1 MSPIVGQ
8 TVMVSASGDL
18 DAASVIDGFLKK
30 HPRGELRLGTGYASA
45 YGLAWLHRRTRRR
58 SVQLLI
64 GDLRTGFVRP
74 APDVQ
79 EEALAFLSRGDV
91 SVRGCHAP
99 DGMLH
104 KKVWVALD
112 PDGSGRPSGVLVG
125 SANLTKAGLHKNDE
139 TVARAAPEEH
149 QRIHDDLVQ
158 SMRRSWD
165 AKDELRVRLGRYA
178 TDIDEPLRRERGR
191 AGMGAGRRAVLRF
204 AGITASVLALFVVLL
219 VVLPW
224 LVGVVLDRLTDA
236 IDPAQ
241 DPAEDSSVTV
251 ADASPPVV
259 DNAAATT
266 IAPTATQAAA
276 TQAATASEPPLTSV
290 APTVPEPTT
299 VTSAA
304 LEVPEPDPVCP
315 YALPDGGDA
324 CSLLETLGGVDLVP
338 CDSLPLEA
346 RPLRLTGDANPAGY
360 AVAHDAPDLVCTW
373 IDVGTFVAGETIP
386 AGDLRAVNATV
397 HGSGACR
404 FEVYDQTGAV
414 VVSRADYELQGWVSY
429 ALLRLHP
436 GTTITTS
443 GCGWVPAEHA
453 GLGPGPD
460 RVIGAAQ
467 HAGRRYPLIVGVD
480 VPPTTVLIECD
491 FWAWPDAQ
499 PDENGSWADALP
511 RRVDE
516 RRAPGHYRAET
527 GIIWPKC

>member
-1 MSPIVGQ
+1 MVRQ
-8 TVMVSASGDL
+8 TVIVPTSSGL
-18 DAASVIDGFLKK
+18 DAASVIDGFLKQ
-30 HPRGELRLGTGYASA
+30 HPRAELRLGTGYASA
-45 YGLAWLHRRTRRR
+45 YGLAWLHQRTRRR
-58 SVQLLI
+58 PVRLLI
-64 GDLRTGFVRP
+64 GDLRTGFDRSSDDDR
-74 APDVQ
+74 AA
-79 EEALAFLSRGDV
+79 ALAFLSRDDV

-104 KKVWVALD
+104 SKVWIALD
-112 PDGSGRPSGVLVG
+112 PDGSERPSGVLVG

-149 QRIHDDLVQ
+149 RRTYDDLLR

-165 AKDELRVRLGRYA
+165 AKDELMVRLGRDS
-178 TDIDEPLRRERGR
+178 TDIDGPLRRERRR
-191 AGMGAGRRAVLRF
+191 AGMGAGCRRTVLRF
-204 AGITASVLALFVVLL
+204 IGIVSAVLALFVVLS

-224 LVGVVLDRLTDA
+224 LVGVALDKSMDA
-236 IDPAQ
+236 IDPSQ
-241 DPAEDSSVTV
+241 DPAEESGATA
-251 ADASPPVV
+251 ADVGLSAV
-259 DNAAATT
+259 DNTAVTT
-266 IAPTATQAAA
+266 IPPPPTQAAA
-276 TQAATASEPPLTSV
+276 TEAPTASEPSLTSV
-290 APTVPEPTT
+290 APT
-299 VTSAA
+299 A
-304 LEVPEPDPVCP
+304 PDPVCP

-324 CSLLETLGGVDLVP
+324 CSLLETLGDADLVP

-360 AVAHDAPDLVCTW
+360 VGARDVPDLVCTW
-373 IDVGTFVAGETIP
+373 LDVGTFVAGETIP

-397 HGSGACR
+397 RGAGACH

-467 HAGRRYPLIVGVD
+467 HEGRRYPLIVGVD
-480 VPPTTVLIECD
+480 MPPATVLIECD
-491 FWAWPDAQ
+491 FWAWPDAE
-499 PDENGSWADALP
+499 PGENGSWAHALP
-511 RRVDE
+511 RREDE
-516 RRAPGHYRAET
+516 RRGPGPYRAET
-527 GIIWPKC
+527 GIIWAEC

>member
-1 MSPIVGQ
+1 
-8 TVMVSASGDL
+8 MVPASGGL

-58 SVQLLI
+58 PVQVLI
-64 GDLRTGFVRP
+64 GDLRTGFSRS

-104 KKVWVALD
+104 KKVWIALD

-191 AGMGAGRRAVLRF
+191 AGMGAGQRTALRRV
-204 AGITASVLALFVVLL
+204 GIAAAVLALFVVLL
-219 VVLPW
+219 VVLPR
-224 LVGVVLDRLTDA
+224 LVGVALDRLTDA

-241 DPAEDSSVTV
+241 DPAEDSSMAV
-251 ADASPPVV
+251 ADAGPPAV

-276 TQAATASEPPLTSV
+276 TQAPTVSEPPLTSV
-290 APTVPEPTT
+290 APAVSEPTT

-304 LEVPEPDPVCP
+304 PAVSEPDPVCP
-315 YALPDGGDA
+315 YALAGGGDA

-373 IDVGTFVAGETIP
+373 LDVGTFVAGETIP
-386 AGDLRAVNATV
+386 VGDLRAVNATV
-397 HGSGACR
+397 HGAGACR

-460 RVIGAAQ
+460 RVIGPAQ

-480 VPPTTVLIECD
+480 VPPTTVLIECH
-491 FWAWPDAQ
+491 FWAWPDAA
-499 PDENGSWADALP
+499 PDEVGSWADALP

-516 RRAPGHYRAET
+516 QRAPGPYRAET
-527 GIIWPKC
+527 GIIWPEC

>member
-1 MSPIVGQ
+1 MMP
-8 TVMVSASGDL
+8 ASGDL
-18 DAASVIDGFLKK
+18 DAASVIDGFLKQ

-45 YGLAWLHRRTRRR
+45 YGLKWLHQRTRRR
-58 SVQLLI
+58 PVRLLV
-64 GDLRTGFVRP
+64 GDLRRGFDRWTDDDRE
-74 APDVQ
+74 A
-79 EEALAFLSRGDV
+79 ALAFLSRDDV
-91 SVRGCHAP
+91 SVRGCHVP

-104 KKVWVALD
+104 SKVWIALD
-112 PDGSGRPSGVLVG
+112 PGGSERPSGVLAG
-125 SANLTKAGLHKNDE
+125 SANLTRAGLHKNDE

-149 QRIHDDLVQ
+149 RRTYDELMR

-165 AKDELRVRLGRYA
+165 AKDELMVRLGRDA
-178 TDIDEPLRRERGR
+178 TDIDGPLRRESRHARG
-191 AGMGAGRRAVLRF
+191 GAGCLHAALKLVALI
-204 AGITASVLALFVVLL
+204 AALLALLAAL
-219 VVLPW
+219 VFVLPR
-224 LVGVVLDRLTDA
+224 LVDVTLDRLTDA
-236 IDPAQ
+236 VDPAQ

-251 ADASPPVV
+251 ADAGAPTV
-259 DNAAATT
+259 DNATATT

-276 TQAATASEPPLTSV
+276 TQAPPGSEPPLTSV
-290 APTVPEPTT
+290 APAVPEPTT

-315 YALPDGGDA
+315 YALADGDDA
-324 CSLLETLGGVDLVP
+324 CNLLETLGGADLVP
-338 CDSLPLEA
+338 CDSFPLEA
-346 RPLRLTGDANPAGY
+346 RPLRLTGDANPTGY

-397 HGSGACR
+397 HGAGACR
-404 FEVYDQTGAV
+404 FEVYDQNGAV

-460 RVIGAAQ
+460 GIIGAAQ

-480 VPPTTVLIECD
+480 VPPATVLIECD
-491 FWAWPDAQ
+491 FWAWPDAE

-511 RRVDE
+511 RREDE

-527 GIIWPKC
+527 GIIWAEC